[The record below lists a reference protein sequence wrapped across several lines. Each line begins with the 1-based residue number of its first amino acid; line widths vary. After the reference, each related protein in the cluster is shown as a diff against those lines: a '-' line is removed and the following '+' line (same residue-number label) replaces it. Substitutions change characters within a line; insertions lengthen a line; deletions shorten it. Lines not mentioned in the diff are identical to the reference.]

1 MMIRGLKDPRI
12 STMATISEVKLSK
25 DLKNAKIYVQV
36 IGDAKDRAETVVGLA
51 SATGFIRREL
61 RSRLSLR
68 SVPEL
73 TFHGDDTAEKAD
85 NLMGLLADIK
95 RQDEKR
101 AGLTPDAEL
110 ADDDAN
116 EALDDE

>member
-36 IGDAKDRAETVVGLA
+36 IGDAKDREQTVVGLA

-68 SVPEL
+68 AVPEL

-85 NLMGLLADIK
+85 SLMGLLADIK
-95 RQDEKR
+95 RQDEAR
-101 AGLTPDAEL
+101 AGLMPEAE
-110 ADDDAN
+110 DDDAN